1 MRTVVI
7 FDTKYGN
14 TRKIAEAIGR
24 RLDSAVLQA
33 GEVDPESLFDYDLL
47 VLGSPTHG
55 GWYTEAVRDLLE
67 SPKVFEGK
75 QVAVFDTRT
84 VKWSWIFGSAAKR
97 LARQLQK
104 LGAVPVREPE
114 AFFVN
119 GMQGPL
125 KEGELERARQWAAE
139 LVDQS
144 GS

>member
-1 MRTVVI
+1 M
-7 FDTKYGN
+7 
-14 TRKIAEAIGR
+14 IARCSKLR
-24 RLDSAVLQA
+24 RWI
-33 GEVDPESLFDYDLL
+33 PNPSLIMISWFWDF
-47 VLGSPTHG
+47 PTHD

-84 VKWSWIFGSAAKR
+84 VKWSWIFGSEAKR
-97 LARQLQK
+97 LARQLEK
-104 LGAVPVREPE
+104 LGAVQVREPE
-114 AFFVN
+114 AFFVT

-125 KEGELERARQWAAE
+125 KEGELETARHWAAE